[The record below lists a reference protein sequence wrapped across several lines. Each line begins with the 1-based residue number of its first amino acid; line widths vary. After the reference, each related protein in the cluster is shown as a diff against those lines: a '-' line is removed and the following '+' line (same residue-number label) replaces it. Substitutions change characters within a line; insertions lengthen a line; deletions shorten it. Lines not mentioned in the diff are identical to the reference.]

1 MRGLSLVKKKQMPG
15 STFFDRNG
23 SYSASSALPKRGLLG
38 LASLEPSHPKKN
50 GVAMIYREG
59 RITLFRM
66 VFCQGCG
73 EGVANIQRDW
83 KTRVVRGGFPD
94 RGFDIEFWQLQG
106 DEAIF
111 RAAWE
116 MVVMVEEFKHG
127 RQPRFERTV
136 TRVQRKES

>member
-1 MRGLSLVKKKQMPG
+1 M
-15 STFFDRNG
+15 
-23 SYSASSALPKRGLLG
+23 
-38 LASLEPSHPKKN
+38 
-50 GVAMIYREG
+50 
-59 RITLFRM
+59 
-66 VFCQGCG
+66 
-73 EGVANIQRDW
+73 ANIQRDW

-116 MVVMVEEFKHG
+116 MVVAAEEFKHG
-127 RQPRFERTV
+127 RKPRFQRTI